1 MPRTKD
7 SLPPSVLVAKF
18 RENQNNN
25 KTLKSLFATQ
35 FLGKF
40 SVEELEGLNKSIS
53 KELDKRQQ
61 QIVDEKIDYLKS
73 LGYKVSKEVM

>member
-1 MPRTKD
+1 MPRSKD
-7 SLPPSVLVAKF
+7 SLTPSVLVAKF

-25 KTLKSLFATQ
+25 KTLKSLFSTQ

-40 SVEELEGLNKSIS
+40 SVPELEGMKKSIE

-61 QIVDEKIDYLKS
+61 EIVDEKIEFLKE
-73 LGYKVSKEVM
+73 LGYTVSK

>member
-7 SLPPSVLVAKF
+7 SLTPSVLVAKF

-25 KTLKSLFATQ
+25 KTLKSLFASQ
-35 FLGKF
+35 FLGKLDAD
-40 SVEELEGLNKSIS
+40 ELEGMKKSID

-61 QIVDEKIDYLKS
+61 QIVDEKIEYLKG
-73 LGYKVSKEVM
+73 LGYKVSK

>member
-7 SLPPSVLVAKF
+7 PLTPSVLVAKF

-40 SVEELEGLNKSIS
+40 SPEELEGLKTSIG
-53 KELDKRQQ
+53 KELDKRKQ
-61 QIVDEKIDYLKS
+61 QIVDEKIEYLKE
-73 LGYKVSKEVM
+73 LGYTVSK

>member
-7 SLPPSVLVAKF
+7 SLTPSVLVAKF

-25 KTLKSLFATQ
+25 KTLKSLFASQ
-35 FLGKF
+35 FLGKLD
-40 SVEELEGLNKSIS
+40 VDELEGIKKSID

-61 QIVDEKIDYLKS
+61 QIVDEKIEYLKG
-73 LGYKVSKEVM
+73 LGYKVSK

>member
-7 SLPPSVLVAKF
+7 PLTPSVLVAKF

-25 KTLKSLFATQ
+25 KTLKSLFASQ

-40 SVEELEGLNKSIS
+40 SAEELQGLNKSIS

-61 QIVDEKIDYLKS
+61 QIVDEKIEYLKE
-73 LGYKVSKEVM
+73 LGYKVSK